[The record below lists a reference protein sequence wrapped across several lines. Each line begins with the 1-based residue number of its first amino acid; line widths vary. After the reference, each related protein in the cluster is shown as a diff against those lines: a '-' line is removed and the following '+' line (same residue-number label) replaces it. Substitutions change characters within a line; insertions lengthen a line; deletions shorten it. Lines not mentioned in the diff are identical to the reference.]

1 MALKKK
7 TASKAPLAKP
17 KVATSKKIV
26 KPTNRSGKKIAAK
39 LPATKAKKNTVKA
52 KPVVK
57 AKGKIVLKSVAKHSV
72 TAKKIISK
80 AKLTAKKVVKKVASK
95 IRSTGSVTT
104 SATVR
109 KGAKISSKKNVAK
122 KVGVAKKVAATKSKK
137 NIKVIAKPTISRPTA
152 TKKAGIVKKQ
162 LVKVVVKK
170 VIKPIS
176 KLVIKP
182 VVVKPVK
189 EKKVKEKVAKIKPT
203 PIVNGTEKLVK
214 IGVKTKKQLIA
225 IEPMPVV
232 EVSNFPKHKIKTLL
246 ISQPRPENDKNPYYD
261 LSKKYNLNETF
272 RQFIKIE
279 GLPVKDFRVQR
290 IDILE
295 HKAVILTSRMAVDH
309 YFRMCNEMRV
319 TVPESMKYFCI
330 NEATAYY
337 LQKYI
342 QYRKRKIFF
351 GHQTI
356 QDLVDVIKKN
366 REEKFLLPA
375 ADVQKEKICEFL
387 DALNIKYT
395 KAVMYRTVSADLS
408 DIKNLNDFDVLVFF
422 TPAGI
427 RSLKQNFPNFKQGNT
442 RIACFG
448 VATANTLKNSGY
460 RLDIY
465 APNPKNPSMSS
476 ALEEYIKE
484 SNKR

>member
-1 MALKKK
+1 MAIKKK
-7 TASKAPLAKP
+7 KSIKTPTTKTNSKKVKQAPAKKAVKKITK
-17 KVATSKKIV
+17 KVAPKKAIKKVAV
-26 KPTNRSGKKIAAK
+26 KKVVAKKSAPKKVAKKIA
-39 LPATKAKKNTVKA
+39 P
-52 KPVVK
+52 
-57 AKGKIVLKSVAKHSV
+57 
-72 TAKKIISK
+72 
-80 AKLTAKKVVKKVASK
+80 KKVVKKVASK
-95 IRSTGSVTT
+95 
-104 SATVR
+104 
-109 KGAKISSKKNVAK
+109 
-122 KVGVAKKVAATKSKK
+122 
-137 NIKVIAKPTISRPTA
+137 
-152 TKKAGIVKKQ
+152 KA
-162 LVKVVVKK
+162 VVKK
-170 VIKPIS
+170 VEIKKAAP
-176 KLVIKP
+176 KK
-182 VVVKPVK
+182 VVVVAKPKV
-189 EKKVKEKVAKIKPT
+189 EKVKPAVAPKAEP
-203 PIVNGTEKLVK
+203 VASTEKFVK
-214 IGVKTKKQLIA
+214 IGVKTKKQLV
-225 IEPMPVV
+225 PVTPQPV
-232 EVSNFPKHKIKTLL
+232 IEVSNHPKSKIKTIL
-246 ISQPRPENDKNPYYD
+246 ISQPKPENDKNPYYD
-261 LSKKYNLNETF
+261 LSKKYNLIETF

-279 GLPVKDFRVQR
+279 GLPVKDFRSQR

-356 QDLVDVIKKN
+356 QDLVDVIRKN

-375 ADVQKEKICEFL
+375 ADVQKEQICDFL
-387 DALNIKYT
+387 DAIDIKYT

-408 DIKNLNDFDVLVFF
+408 DIKNLNEFDCLVFF

-427 RSLKQNFPNFKQGNT
+427 NSLKQNFPNFKQGNT

-448 VATANTLKNSGY
+448 AAAANTLKKHGY

-465 APNPKNPSMSS
+465 APNPKNPSMSG
-476 ALEEYIKE
+476 ALDEYMKE

>member
-7 TASKAPLAKP
+7 KAIKVPL
-17 KVATSKKIV
+17 V
-26 KPTNRSGKKIAAK
+26 KTK
-39 LPATKAKKNTVKA
+39 L
-52 KPVVK
+52 VVK
-57 AKGKIVLKSVAKHSV
+57 KSS
-72 TAKKIISK
+72 S
-80 AKLTAKKVVKKVASK
+80 KKVVKKAAVK
-95 IRSTGSVTT
+95 KTITKNTE
-104 SATVR
+104 
-109 KGAKISSKKNVAK
+109 SKKAALGK
-122 KVGVAKKVAATKSKK
+122 KVNTKPNTKVAIKKTSKVVAPKK
-137 NIKVIAKPTISRPTA
+137 NAVKSIPKINKIA
-152 TKKAGIVKKQ
+152 
-162 LVKVVVKK
+162 
-170 VIKPIS
+170 
-176 KLVIKP
+176 
-182 VVVKPVK
+182 
-189 EKKVKEKVAKIKPT
+189 EKKVNVKSKLSPQNIIIPSKKSVVNT
-203 PIVNGTEKLVK
+203 SIVSDSKSVPVSGTEKMVK
-214 IGVKTKKQLIA
+214 IGVKTKKQLVAAAPLPVIA
-225 IEPMPVV
+225 
-232 EVSNFPKHKIKTLL
+232 VSSFPKNKVKTIL
-246 ISQPRPENDKNPYYD
+246 ISQPKPENDKNPYYD
-261 LSKKYNLNETF
+261 LANKYNLIETF

-279 GLPVKDFRVQR
+279 GLPVKDFRAQR

-356 QDLVDVIKKN
+356 QDLVDVIRKN

-375 ADVQKEKICEFL
+375 ADVHKEKICEFL
-387 DALNIKYT
+387 DAINVKYT
-395 KAVMYRTVSADLS
+395 KAIMYRTVSADLS
-408 DIKNLNDFDVLVFF
+408 DIKNLNDYDVLAFY

-427 RSLKQNFPNFKQGNT
+427 ASLKQNFPNFKQGNT

-448 VATANTLKNSGY
+448 ASTAAALKNHGY

-465 APNPKNPSMSS
+465 APNPKNPSMSG
-476 ALEEYIKE
+476 ALDDYMKE

>member
-7 TASKAPLAKP
+7 KASKAPLVKTKTVAKKSSVKKAVKKTATKKPIAKNQKP
-17 KVATSKKIV
+17 KVAKKI
-26 KPTNRSGKKIAAK
+26 TIKKIAK
-39 LPATKAKKNTVKA
+39 KTATTPIKKVVKKTVTKKVISKKTVVAKKAST

-57 AKGKIVLKSVAKHSV
+57 AKITPV
-72 TAKKIISK
+72 KKI
-80 AKLTAKKVVKKVASK
+80 TAKKVEPK
-95 IRSTGSVTT
+95 IN
-104 SATVR
+104 A
-109 KGAKISSKKNVAK
+109 AK
-122 KVGVAKKVAATKSKK
+122 KPIATTPKDAS
-137 NIKVIAKPTISRPTA
+137 VSST
-152 TKKAGIVKKQ
+152 
-162 LVKVVVKK
+162 
-170 VIKPIS
+170 
-176 KLVIKP
+176 
-182 VVVKPVK
+182 
-189 EKKVKEKVAKIKPT
+189 EKV
-203 PIVNGTEKLVK
+203 VK
-214 IGVKTKKQLIA
+214 IGVKTKKQVVTIA
-225 IEPMPVV
+225 PLPII
-232 EVSNFPKHKIKTLL
+232 EVSNYPKHKVKTVL
-246 ISQPRPENDKNPYYD
+246 ISQPKPESDKNPYYD
-261 LSKKYNLNETF
+261 LANKYNLIETF

-279 GLPVKDFRVQR
+279 GLPVKDFRAQR

-356 QDLVDVIKKN
+356 QDLVDVIRKN

-375 ADVQKEKICEFL
+375 ADVHKEKICEFL
-387 DALNIKYT
+387 DVINIKYT

-408 DIKNLNDFDVLVFF
+408 DIKNLNDYDILAFF

-427 RSLKQNFPNFKQGNT
+427 ASLKFNFPNFKQGNT

-448 VATANTLKNSGY
+448 AATANALKNNGY

-465 APNPKNPSMSS
+465 APNPKNPSMSG
-476 ALEEYIKE
+476 ALDDYMKE

>member
-1 MALKKK
+1 MAIKKK
-7 TASKAPLAKP
+7 KSVKAPSPKAKN
-17 KVATSKKIV
+17 V
-26 KPTNRSGKKIAAK
+26 
-39 LPATKAKKNTVKA
+39 KAKKATVK
-52 KPVVK
+52 KTV
-57 AKGKIVLKSVAKHSV
+57 
-72 TAKKIISK
+72 KKITKK
-80 AKLTAKKVVKKVASK
+80 AIVKKTGLAS
-95 IRSTGSVTT
+95 SV
-104 SATVR
+104 
-109 KGAKISSKKNVAK
+109 SKTK
-122 KVGVAKKVAATKSKK
+122 KAAPKKVAAKKSAPVKAIKKASPKKAVASKSPIAKSKK
-137 NIKVIAKPTISRPTA
+137 IALKKTVAKNIP
-152 TKKAGIVKKQ
+152 
-162 LVKVVVKK
+162 LV
-170 VIKPIS
+170 S
-176 KLVIKP
+176 KI
-182 VVVKPVK
+182 
-189 EKKVKEKVAKIKPT
+189 AKIKKAPLVVSQKVESKT
-203 PIVNGTEKLVK
+203 KIQPVQKTETITSTEKFVK
-214 IGVKTKKQLIA
+214 VGVKTKKQLVA
-225 IEPMPVV
+225 VAPQPVI
-232 EVSNFPKHKIKTLL
+232 EVSNFPKLKVKTLL
-246 ISQPRPENDKNPYYD
+246 ISQPKPENDKNPYYE
-261 LSKKYNLNETF
+261 LSKKYNLIETF

-279 GLPVKDFRVQR
+279 GIPVKDFRTQR

-356 QDLVDVIKKN
+356 QDLVDVIRKN
-366 REEKFLLPA
+366 KEEKFLLPA
-375 ADVQKEKICEFL
+375 ADVHKEQICEFL

-408 DIKNLNDFDVLVFF
+408 DIKNLNDFDVLAFF

-427 RSLKQNFPNFKQGNT
+427 NSLKQNFPNFKQGNT

-448 VATANTLKNSGY
+448 AATANTLLKHGY

-465 APNPKNPSMSS
+465 APNPKNPSMSG
-476 ALEEYIKE
+476 ALDEYIKE